1 MSLALTPYALIGP
14 QSRRSEFLAYSQAP
28 EPAYFGEL
36 PPAPHEFPRYRMMID
51 LALDDAP
58 ERIRL
63 YAYRTGQ
70 VVIGCAVKKSLAE
83 MVYQAGVPVQGHLI
97 GINSLPTFLARSTWE
112 VSAYADNGGEAL
124 AALQN
129 WLGVEL
135 TQVPDQTG
143 MITPRTLFMVIN
155 EAYEVMQEGTASE
168 QDIDLAMRLGTNYP
182 EGPIAWSRK
191 IGLENIVSVIE
202 NLHRTTGQGRYRISS
217 LLKEQ
222 MWKGM

>member
-14 QSRRSEFLAYSQAP
+14 QSRRNEFLAHSKAP

-36 PPAPHEFPRYRMMID
+36 PPTRHEFPRYRMMID

-97 GINSLPTFLARSTWE
+97 GINSLPTFLARPTWE
-112 VSAYADNGGEAL
+112 VSAYAKEGGEVL
-124 AALQN
+124 TALQD
-129 WLGVEL
+129 WLGIEL
-135 TQVPDQTG
+135 TRAPDQVG
-143 MITPRTLFMVIN
+143 MITPRTLFMIIN
-155 EAYEVMQEGTASE
+155 EAYEVMQEGTATE
-168 QDIDLAMRLGTNYP
+168 EDIDLAMRLGTNYP
-182 EGPIAWSRK
+182 EGPIAWSRE

-202 NLHRTTGQGRYRISS
+202 NLRKTTGQGRYRVSP
-217 LLKEQ
+217 LLKER